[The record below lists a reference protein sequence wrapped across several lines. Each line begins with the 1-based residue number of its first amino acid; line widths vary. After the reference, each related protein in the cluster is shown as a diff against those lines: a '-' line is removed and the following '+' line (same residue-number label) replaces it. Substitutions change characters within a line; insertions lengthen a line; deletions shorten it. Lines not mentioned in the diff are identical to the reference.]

1 MMHTIERFFHS
12 GDGLDFTDELAAT
25 LIRDTIEKGLIAIE
39 NPDNYQAR
47 ASLMW
52 ASSLSHNGLMALGND
67 QRGDWACHQLEHEL
81 SGMFDIA
88 HGAGLAILFPA
99 WCQYVYKDDPERF
112 AKLGRLVFGI
122 EEKEEEGALLTIDK
136 FKQCFRK
143 FEMPLSLKEAGID
156 LSDEMLEELLD
167 KATFYGKR
175 TLGAFKTLERE
186 DMKAIYLLAK

>member
-1 MMHTIERFFHS
+1 MEEALNRVHHDIYASDLR
-12 GDGLDFTDELAAT
+12 
-25 LIRDTIEKGLIAIE
+25 LIAIE

-81 SGMFDIA
+81 SCMFDIA

-99 WCQYVYKDDPERF
+99 WCQYVYKDEPERF

-122 EEKEEEGALLTIDK
+122 KESGEDGALLTIEK
-136 FKQCFRK
+136 FKQCFRE